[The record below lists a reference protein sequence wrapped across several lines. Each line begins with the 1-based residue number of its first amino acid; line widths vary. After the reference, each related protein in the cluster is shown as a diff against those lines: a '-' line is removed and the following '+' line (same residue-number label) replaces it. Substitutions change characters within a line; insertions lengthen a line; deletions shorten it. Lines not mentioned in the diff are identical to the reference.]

1 MGSRNKPDP
10 MLNPQRRRT
19 LFWSASTHKE
29 YEREMRAFL
38 VAMNVSREGKD
49 HVSDLAV
56 VDERAEVVIDMINKY
71 RGLK

>member
-1 MGSRNKPDP
+1 
-10 MLNPQRRRT
+10 
-19 LFWSASTHKE
+19 
-29 YEREMRAFL
+29 MRAFL